1 MPGEHTASNKI
12 YTKGIRKNPFST
24 SVQPSTILILQSVNI
39 EIRALDLGVIIVTME
54 ALLK

>member
-12 YTKGIRKNPFST
+12 CTKGIQKNPFST
-24 SVQPSTILILQSVNI
+24 SVQPNTILILQSVNI

-54 ALLK
+54 ALL